1 MKKNMGSLDR
11 ILRIIV
17 AAVVFYLY
25 SAGKITGMTAS
36 ILLVLSVVF
45 LLTSIVSFCPLYVP
59 FKMDTTDKK
68 WYTPCGFSV
77 ER

>member
-25 SAGKITGMTAS
+25 SVGKITGMTAS

-68 WYTPCGFSV
+68 
-77 ER
+77 

>member
-25 SAGKITGMTAS
+25 SADKITGMTAN

-59 FKMDTTDKK
+59 FKMDTTGKK
-68 WYTPCGFSV
+68 
-77 ER
+77 